1 MAIKYDLSFDAV
13 KERIIQ
19 RIKEKYPDKVN
30 DFTESNI
37 GTVFIEAVA
46 FAIDMLG
53 FYVNQ
58 LENELFFDKARQRRS
73 VVSLARLIG
82 YSPKR
87 KKPAEG
93 TVTFFLDSSW
103 DKDIVIPK
111 GTRLE
116 ANGIYYETED
126 AVTLLGG
133 QTEVSVRAI
142 QREVQTLIFT
152 ARGEYY
158 ESFEVKDKRLY
169 DVKVYV
175 DGEQYFETDNLVLN
189 ETTAFK
195 VEETPDSYVIT
206 VVNPPKDSKV
216 LIEVSLTEGSAG
228 NILSGKLT
236 NIVDTIT
243 DISGNVVPLKVRN
256 DTPFTGGADEES
268 IEEIKRNAIV
278 RLKTNERA
286 VTGWDYENLA
296 KVLVEGVKYAVA
308 YSPEPGVVD
317 LYIATE
323 DVNGNPAVADDTLKA
338 KVDEVL
344 ATRRALTDKVNI
356 KDIEFV
362 PINIQLSIK
371 AITGYNFE
379 TIRQTAIN
387 LLKTY
392 FKSLSPGQAF
402 RLSDVYRMID
412 SIDGVDYCDI
422 ITPSANVF
430 PDARYKLL
438 VLGEATVEVS

>member
-1 MAIKYDLSFDAV
+1 MSIKYDLSFDAV

-19 RIKEKYPDKVN
+19 RIKEKYPNKVN

-87 KKPAEG
+87 KKPAGG
-93 TVTFFLDSSW
+93 TVTFFLDSPW
-103 DKDIVIPK
+103 DKDIIIPK

-116 ANGIYYETED
+116 VNGIYYETED
-126 AVTLLGG
+126 TVTLKAGKK
-133 QTEVSVRAI
+133 EVSVRAI

-152 ARGEYY
+152 ARGEFY
-158 ESFEVKDKRLY
+158 ESFEIKDKRLY

-175 DGEQYFETDNLVLN
+175 DGKQYFETDNLVLN
-189 ETTAFK
+189 ETNAFK
-195 VEETPDSYVIT
+195 IEETPESYVIT
-206 VVNPPKDSKV
+206 IVNPPKNSRV
-216 LIEVSLTEGSAG
+216 LMEVLLTEGSKG
-228 NILSGKLT
+228 NILSGRLT

-243 DISGNVVPLKVRN
+243 DISGNVVPVMVRN
-256 DTPFTGGADEES
+256 DTPFTGGTDEES

-296 KVLVEGVKYAVA
+296 KTLVEGVKYAVA
-308 YSPEPGVVD
+308 FSPEPGVVD

-323 DVNGNPAVADDTLKA
+323 DINGNPVVADDALKR

-344 ATRRALTDKVNI
+344 AVRRALTDKVNI
-356 KDIEFV
+356 KDVQFV
-362 PINIQLSIK
+362 PIDIKLSIK
-371 AITGYNFE
+371 GIVGYNLE
-379 TIRQTAIN
+379 SIRQKAIN
-387 LLKTY
+387 LLRNY

-402 RLSDVYRMID
+402 RISDIYRLID
-412 SIDGVDYCDI
+412 EIDGVDYCHI
-422 ITPSANVF
+422 IAPSSDVI
-430 PDARYKLL
+430 PETTYKLL
-438 VLGEATVEVS
+438 TLGEVTIEVS

>member
-1 MAIKYDLSFDAV
+1 MVKYDLSFDAV

-19 RIKEKYPDKVN
+19 RIKEKFPDKVN

-58 LENELFFDKARQRRS
+58 LENELFFDKAKQRRS

-87 KKPAEG
+87 RKPAEG
-93 TVTFFLDSSW
+93 TVTFSLDSPW
-103 DKDIVIPK
+103 DKDIIIPQ

-126 AVTLLGG
+126 TVTIKSG

-169 DVKVYV
+169 DVRVYV
-175 DGEQYFETDNLVLN
+175 DGEQYYETENLVLN
-189 ETTAFK
+189 ESKAFK

-206 VVNPPKDSKV
+206 IVNPPKGAKV
-216 LIEVSLTEGSAG
+216 LIEVFLTEGAAG
-228 NILSGKLT
+228 NILSNRLT

-243 DISGNVVPLKVRN
+243 DVSGNVVPVKVRN

-268 IEEIKRNAIV
+268 IEEIKKNAIV

-308 YSPEPGVVD
+308 ISPEPGVVD

-323 DVNGNPAVADDTLKA
+323 DSEGNPAKVDDALKA

-344 ATRRALTDKVNI
+344 AKRRALTDKVNI

-362 PINIQLSIK
+362 PVNVHISIK
-371 AITGYNFE
+371 AFTGYNFE
-379 TIRQTAIN
+379 NIRQTAIK
-387 LLKTY
+387 LLRNY

-412 SIDGVDYCDI
+412 EIDGVDYCDI
-422 ITPSANVF
+422 ITPSTNVA
-430 PDARYKLL
+430 PDAKYKLL
-438 VLGEATVEVS
+438 TLGEVTVEVS